1 MAEIGSRFA
10 GLDFRSLFYPIC
22 GWGQGMNW
30 PTPTRRFSMGN
41 PRRISSLYSSGAV
54 MKGANPGELT
64 VDTSTEY
71 ELVVNKKAAAALG
84 IAIPGS
90 ILARANRV
98 IE

>member
-1 MAEIGSRFA
+1 
-10 GLDFRSLFYPIC
+10 
-22 GWGQGMNW
+22 
-30 PTPTRRFSMGN
+30 
-41 PRRISSLYSSGAV
+41 